1 MKKMILLLLAL
12 ILTACS
18 AGTKSEYDTNLD
30 KWQNANITHY
40 RFSLFVG
47 CFCPGTDK
55 MPLNIEVQD
64 GKVVSMTY
72 VDGTPVSAED
82 IQLEFY
88 SRYATIE
95 RLFSELKA
103 DLDGEADEVTVTYNA
118 AYGFPEQIGID
129 RIKEAIDDELGLTVS
144 DFEVMK

>member
-18 AGTKSEYDTNLD
+18 FGSKSEYDTNFD
-30 KWQNANITHY
+30 KWQNSDVTHY

-47 CFCPGTDK
+47 CFCAFRND
-55 MPLNIEVQD
+55 MPLSIEVQD

-72 VDGTPVSAED
+72 SDGIPVPAD
-82 IQLEFY
+82 DPQLEFL
-88 SRYATIE
+88 SRYATMD

-118 AYGFPEQIGID
+118 TYGFPEQISID

-144 DFEVMK
+144 NFEVLE